1 MLLAWRSSGLGRL
14 WQHPICCLE
23 VFSGIRDERCVA
35 RMIDRFHS
43 DDDRHPLRV
52 VPMNVLDEFGLCAGR
67 PSDEN
72 RTGIC
77 NRAHDRAKKIVIF
90 RGMSASDGVSFMM
103 DVSRRM
109 IRMQDESFDVR
120 RAEME
125 NAGFV
130 MINPDDGVMVMV
142 VHEIKTLSRYGPA
155 ATCFAGDQLA
165 E

>member
-14 WQHPICCLE
+14 RQHPICCLE

-77 NRAHDRAKKIVIF
+77 NRAHDRAKTIVIF
-90 RGMSASDGVSFMM
+90 RGMSASDGIGLVM
-103 DVSRRM
+103 DVLCWM
-109 IRMQDESFDVR
+109 LRMQDKSFDVR
-120 RAEME
+120 RAEMK
-125 NAGFV
+125 NTRFP
-130 MINPDDGVMVMV
+130 MIDPDDGMV
-142 VHEIKTLSRYGPA
+142 VRASHDYGS
-155 ATCFAGDQLA
+155 CAGCWRRMC
-165 E
+165 